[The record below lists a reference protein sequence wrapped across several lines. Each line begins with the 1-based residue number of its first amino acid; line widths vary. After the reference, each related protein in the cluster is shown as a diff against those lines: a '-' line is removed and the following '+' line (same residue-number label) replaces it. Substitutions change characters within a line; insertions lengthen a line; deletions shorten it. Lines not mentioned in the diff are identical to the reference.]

1 MFKVLNLEV
10 NHRQG
15 NDKVYADMLNR
26 IRIGNLTVEDI
37 SKLNSRVR
45 HKDHPDVR
53 DASLYIVPTR
63 KACARYNK
71 NYLHKI
77 DGEETVLKANHYHP
91 TQTKYKPFID
101 FKEGAIGTTSFL
113 DEIRVKI
120 GCKIIL
126 IHNVDTSDGLTNGQ
140 LGVLQEIIYTK
151 DGKADKLVLKLNKKD
166 AGTLNRER
174 FPGIS
179 RKFPESV
186 IIERISINYSIR
198 KKGGE
203 ISSTATLVQF
213 PIKVAHAI
221 TAHKFQGQTIKK
233 PLKVAFDIENVFEE
247 AQGYVMLSRVEE
259 LDQVYIIDDFNPDK
273 LYPSKKALAEL
284 ERMNMVS
291 LNNNPTPWTTKS
303 EFSIKVAFLN
313 CAGLQPHYKDIK
325 LDLKLQEADIL
336 HLLEISLCTE
346 DYTKDYQLD
355 GYKES
360 FIKAGKG
367 KGIGTYY
374 KYKMFEYEDMISERT
389 YQVAKFTREDL
400 DVISIY
406 RSNIGNSSQLLNDL
420 KIMINHKR
428 STLIV

>member
-186 IIERISINYSIR
+186 IIDRISINYSIR

-221 TAHKFQGQTIKK
+221 TAHK
-233 PLKVAFDIENVFEE
+233 L
-247 AQGYVMLSRVEE
+247 
-259 LDQVYIIDDFNPDK
+259 
-273 LYPSKKALAEL
+273 
-284 ERMNMVS
+284 
-291 LNNNPTPWTTKS
+291 
-303 EFSIKVAFLN
+303 
-313 CAGLQPHYKDIK
+313 
-325 LDLKLQEADIL
+325 
-336 HLLEISLCTE
+336 
-346 DYTKDYQLD
+346 
-355 GYKES
+355 
-360 FIKAGKG
+360 
-367 KGIGTYY
+367 
-374 KYKMFEYEDMISERT
+374 
-389 YQVAKFTREDL
+389 
-400 DVISIY
+400 
-406 RSNIGNSSQLLNDL
+406 
-420 KIMINHKR
+420 
-428 STLIV
+428 